1 VLCVALMYALS
12 AFLLIRCALKC
23 ENVENYLTVYGETQ
37 IRCCG
42 NTGDEVT
49 KVVSTKITKQTVMRS
64 NDVLIAL
71 KTLAVQTGK
80 TQDEVMRAAIESYLM
95 QKGALQKK
103 DRP

>member
-1 VLCVALMYALS
+1 M
-12 AFLLIRCALKC
+12 KPK
-23 ENVENYLTVYGETQ
+23 T
-37 IRCCG
+37 
-42 NTGDEVT
+42 
-49 KVVSTKITKQTVMRS
+49 TKQTVCLGT
-64 NDVLIAL
+64 DVLIAL